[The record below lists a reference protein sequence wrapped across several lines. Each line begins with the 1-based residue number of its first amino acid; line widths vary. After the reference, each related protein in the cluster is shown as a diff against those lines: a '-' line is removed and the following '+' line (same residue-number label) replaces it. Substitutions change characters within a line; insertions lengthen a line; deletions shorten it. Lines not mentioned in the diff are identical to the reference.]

1 MAPDPEPDADPAAH
15 AEPAEAP
22 EAAEAAE
29 QTEPAKQS
37 PKSLFWVCAAV
48 TLLVGAFQYGHSL
61 GGMNGFDALAV
72 LGLVVLTVLLLGL
85 AGLYALCA
93 LERTELRQRLF
104 GRFDL
109 FQVSTILCVAGVLVG
124 VLIPPR
130 TTTTLGLLLP
140 FGIGYWLYHLSAD
153 RADADQ
159 ADQAE

>member
-1 MAPDPEPDADPAAH
+1 MAPDPEPDAEP
-15 AEPAEAP
+15 AEPAEPA
-22 EAAEAAE
+22 EEAEAAE
-29 QTEPAKQS
+29 KTEPAKQS
-37 PKSLFWVCAAV
+37 PKSLFWVCVAV
-48 TLLVGAFQYGHSL
+48 TVLVGAFQYGHSL
-61 GGMNGFDALAV
+61 GGMDGFDVLAV

-93 LERTELRQRLF
+93 LERTDLRQRVF

-140 FGIGYWLYHLSAD
+140 FGIGYWLYHLNAD
-153 RADADQ
+153 KADADK
-159 ADQAE
+159 AEQAE

>member
-1 MAPDPEPDADPAAH
+1 MAPDPEPDAEPADQ
-15 AEPAEAP
+15 AEPA
-22 EAAEAAE
+22 
-29 QTEPAKQS
+29 EPAKQS

-61 GGMNGFDALAV
+61 SGMDGFDVLAV
-72 LGLVVLTVLLLGL
+72 LGLVVLTVLLLAL

-93 LERTELRQRLF
+93 LERAELRQRLF

-109 FQVSTILCVAGVLVG
+109 FQASTILCVAAVLVG

-130 TTTTLGLLLP
+130 ATTTLGLLLP

-153 RADADQ
+153 KADADK
-159 ADQAE
+159 AEQAE